1 MQKAEIDLTIKSKMR
16 PFAGTIAIAAASLS
30 LAVVSLP
37 FFTSSV
43 SADDTATPGAT
54 PAVAPAVTGPFPECP
69 AIGADTTGCG
79 FLISLPQTGSATVT
93 ASGQGPYDGHDDTL
107 VGIVNNTDQAIST
120 VTLSSNTDIFGFD
133 GDGICTNPYKG
144 QFTNTCPYGT
154 SNYEGPGTSFSNIS
168 GDKKSGTLNLSPA
181 LEPGASTF
189 FSLESDLTGAGFV
202 IPAKFTVVKSV
213 TSTGPYYAGS
223 TSNPIDYSI
232 SATNDTGAQSGTITI
247 SDHVPANTTL
257 VTSPPP
263 GCPPPVAGILCNF
276 TNTSNT
282 TLSWAFSGVPGG
294 TTVTAS
300 FSVTPNANAAPSV
313 SNTAIWSGP
322 GCLPPA
328 PTVVGASVAPV
339 CNTNTTTTTVTAP
352 IPLLITASNTTSVY
366 GTSGPAITPGY
377 TGLTGGD
384 TQPATPPTCSTVPPV
399 TATTAV
405 GTYTGHNVCSGAVD
419 PKYTITYAPGDAVV
433 TPAPVVVTASSGTM
447 PYGGTVPTITPS
459 YSGFLNGDTP
469 SVLTNTP
476 TCSTTATSSSTVG
489 GSYPSSCTGAAAGNY
504 SFTYVPGAVTVTAVP
519 LVITASSASVT
530 VGAAAP
536 TITASYQ
543 GFANGDSATNLTTQ
557 PTCSTT
563 YTTASAVGS
572 YPSSCT
578 GAADPNYTITYVP
591 GTVTAAAVATAP
603 ATTTPTTPP
612 PTTAPVTAPAI
623 AFTGAML
630 SDEWVAGAAAVL
642 LGIGLVLVARSRRR
656 NPRHSAR

>member
-1 MQKAEIDLTIKSKMR
+1 MQKADSDLKTNTKTR
-16 PFAGTIAIAAASLS
+16 PFAGTIAMAAASLS
-30 LAVVSLP
+30 LAVASLP

-43 SADDTATPGAT
+43 SADDTATP
-54 PAVAPAVTGPFPECP
+54 AVTPAVTGPFTECP

-120 VTLSSNTDIFGFD
+120 VTLSSSSDIFGFD
-133 GDGICTNPYKG
+133 GDGICADPYDG
-144 QFTNTCPYGT
+144 QWTNTCPYGT
-154 SNYEGPGTSFSNIS
+154 AGYEGPGTSFSNIS
-168 GDKKSGTLNLSPA
+168 GDKKSGTLHLSPA
-181 LEPGASTF
+181 LEPGAHTF

-223 TSNPIDYSI
+223 TSTPIDYSI
-232 SATNDTGAQSGTITI
+232 SATNDTGAQAGNVTIAD
-247 SDHVPANTTL
+247 SAPPNTTL

-263 GCPPPVAGILCNF
+263 GCPPVSSPIVCNF
-276 TNTSNT
+276 TNSSGN
-282 TLSWAFSGVPGG
+282 LDWAFTGVPGG
-294 TTVTAS
+294 TTVTVS

-313 SNTAIWSGP
+313 SNTAIWSGS

-328 PTVVGASVAPV
+328 PTVAGASVAPM
-339 CNTNTTTTTVTAP
+339 CSTNQTTTTVTAP
-352 IPLLITASNTTSVY
+352 IPLLITASNTTSAY
-366 GTSGPAITPGY
+366 GTAGPAVTPGY

-384 TQPATPPTCSTVPPV
+384 TQPSTPPTCSTVPPV
-399 TATTAV
+399 TTTTAV
-405 GTYTGHNVCSGAVD
+405 GTYTGHNVCSGAAD
-419 PKYTITYAPGDAVV
+419 PKYTITYAPGNAAV

-447 PYGGTVPTITPS
+447 PYGGTVPAITPS
-459 YSGFLNGDTP
+459 YAGLLNGDTA

-476 TCSTTATSSSTVG
+476 TCSTTATSSSNV
-489 GSYPSSCTGAAAGNY
+489 GSYPSSCAGAAADDY
-504 SFTYVPGAVTVTAVP
+504 TFTYVPGTVGVTAVP

-530 VGAAAP
+530 VGAGAP
-536 TITASYQ
+536 TITAGYQ
-543 GFANGDSATNLTTQ
+543 GFANGDSATKLTTQ

-563 YTTASAVGS
+563 YTSTSVVGT

-603 ATTTPTTPP
+603 ATVTPTTTPVTAP
-612 PTTAPVTAPAI
+612 ATAPVTAPAI
-623 AFTGAML
+623 AFTGALL
-630 SDEWVAGAAAVL
+630 SDEWIAGAAGIL
-642 LGIGLVLVARSRRR
+642 LGIGLVLVARRRR
-656 NPRHSAR
+656 DPRPAE